1 MRPVSNARSGE
12 PGEVPDNEVNAHLGN
27 SCTDFRP
34 FSTPNAGL
42 IRSIYRHV
50 PFLTTIGARS

>member
-1 MRPVSNARSGE
+1 MSNARSGE

-27 SCTDFRP
+27 PCTDFRP

-42 IRSIYRHV
+42 IRSVYRHV